1 MSLREITNLTGI
13 YARFVKL
20 QAKGSLRSHLF
31 LIVVFFFFIAP
42 RIVLANSS
50 DSLKSVFYQSKNA
63 DKRLEI
69 AFQFGSQNLS
79 NPKECFPIVIAALR
93 DSSSATNNFFVA
105 KSLRLLG
112 TLYYYQAVNDSA
124 LFYYQKALI
133 YFGKTGDTKEITK
146 TLKNIGL
153 VYSNKGDYQKAI
165 EYYIK
170 TLSYFESQ
178 KDTNNIIANLNDLG
192 NAFTLSGNSEKG
204 LDCQRK
210 ALSWLSKF
218 PLPAVKGNVLNSI
231 GYIYED
237 LNQMDSAIYYYDQ
250 SLILKEKYSTIFSQ
264 LNTRNNLCDCY
275 FALNK
280 SEKSIR
286 CFEELIPLQ
295 RKVGDNEGIIRSYIN
310 MANGY
315 GKLKNF
321 KRSIDLLNEVK
332 PLIDSIGTLRNKMDF
347 YSNLEIVQA
356 GSGNYK
362 SAYKSQNFYQTF
374 KDSLFNEDKNR
385 QLLDIS
391 TKYEVEKKNRQLLE
405 NAEQLALAHN
415 EALLSQLSIRKR
427 NFWLTVLGGVLILVI
442 LSARLIIM
450 RQRSKAE
457 LEKSNAVIS
466 ERDRGT
472 LAIIDAQ
479 EEERTRI
486 AKELHDG
493 VGNQLL
499 ALHLKWNNAID
510 QMSENDGLK
519 EELRSGSKLL
529 KEAMN
534 EVRSVSHQMMP
545 KVLSE
550 FGLIPAIEEM
560 LDRSLTPASIKHQF
574 DSHIEEKNFDKKME
588 VAIYRI
594 LQELITNVIKHSN
607 AAEVQVQLFS
617 NQGYLILILEDNGKG
632 LPADGKASNG
642 IGLTSIQSRLHT
654 INGEFSI
661 TPGPYTGTLV
671 TIRIPIKY
679 EH

>member
-1 MSLREITNLTGI
+1 MIQNIGFLFDYIKRTSLYIN
-13 YARFVKL
+13 FV
-20 QAKGSLRSHLF
+20 GFCRSKKP
-31 LIVVFFFFIAP
+31 IVVLLFCLIFHAT
-42 RIVLANSS
+42 VLASFS
-50 DSLKSVFYQSKNA
+50 DSLISVFQKSNNA
-63 DKRLEI
+63 NERLEI
-69 AFQFGSQNLS
+69 AIKFTGLNLS
-79 NPKECFPIVIAALR
+79 NPSDCFPILHEALR
-93 DSSSATNNFFVA
+93 DSSKGA
-105 KSLRLLG
+105 KSLLVGKSLRYIG
-112 TLYYYQAVNDSA
+112 ILYYYQSVHDSS
-124 LFYYQKALI
+124 LFYYQKALSV
-133 YFGKTGDTKEITK
+133 FEKTGDAKEVTK

-178 KDTNNIIANLNDLG
+178 KDTQNIISNLNDLG
-192 NAFTLSGNSEKG
+192 NAFMLSGNKDKG

-210 ALSWLSKF
+210 ALTWLSKY
-218 PLPAVKGNVLNSI
+218 PLPAIKGNVYNSI
-231 GYIYED
+231 GYIYHE
-237 LNQMDSAIYYYDQ
+237 LNQVDSAIFYFGK
-250 SLILKEKYSTIFSQ
+250 SLELKKQYGNVFSQ
-264 LNTRNNLCDCY
+264 LTTKNNLCDCY
-275 FALNK
+275 FLQGET
-280 SEKSIR
+280 EKSIR
-286 CFEELIPLQ
+286 CFEQIVPLQ
-295 RKVGDNEGIIRSYIN
+295 RQAGDNEGIIRSYIN

-315 GKLKNF
+315 EKLKNYN
-321 KRSIDLLNEVK
+321 RGIALLKEVK
-332 PLIDSIGTLRNKMDF
+332 PLLDSIGTLRNKMD
-347 YSNLEIVQA
+347 YYRNLQTLRAENGDYNA
-356 GSGNYK
+356 
-362 SAYKSQNFYQTF
+362 AYKAQKLYQTF
-374 KDSLFNEDKNR
+374 KDSLFNEEKNR
-385 QLLDIS
+385 QLLDVS
-391 TKYEVEKKNRQLLE
+391 TKYEVEKKNRQLIE
-405 NAEQLALAHN
+405 NTEQLTEAHN
-415 EALLSQLSIRKR
+415 QALLSQLAIRKR

-442 LSARLIIM
+442 LSARLIIQ

-457 LEKSNAVIS
+457 LEKSNAVIL

-472 LAIIDAQ
+472 LSLIDAQ

-499 ALHLKWNNAID
+499 ALHLRWNNAIHQLD
-510 QMSENDGLK
+510 ENIALK
-519 EELRSGSKLL
+519 DELNAGSTLL
-529 KEAMN
+529 KEVMN

-560 LDRSLTPASIKHQF
+560 LDRSLTPASIKYHF
-574 DSHIEEKNFDKKME
+574 DSHIEEKKLNKKME

-594 LQELITNVIKHSN
+594 IQELITNVIKHSN

-632 LPADGKASNG
+632 LPADGKATDG

-679 EH
+679 EQ